1 MRLNKIKNI
10 IKEQILL
17 LEKEKWFTSIKAAN
31 DACVDCPD
39 CCQVSDYQT
48 NWLGVIIAVKMA
60 CVGCPDGASR
70 GTVIH
75 PNGQFHGVLSKPEG
89 DPFNPEPQ
97 MMARGNEKLCP
108 CGPGGDMIPCSEC
121 NKSSGM
127 MSLDRRELPE
137 LYGTLYEDVTLLN
150 EEWIT
155 SKNPIKLQNFCT
167 DCVDSGKCCYTDSAR
182 NSSKGVTVGC
192 FACSDKRKPSW
203 FPVVPDTKQ
212 RMGNEKSCPC
222 ENGDMLPECC
232 PKKSIREEMIDD
244 LKDQVIIPNKT
255 KPKSGGCG
263 CGKKR

>member
-1 MRLNKIKNI
+1 MRLNKVKNI

-17 LEKEKWFTSIKAAN
+17 LEKEKWFTSMKAAN

-89 DPFNPEPQ
+89 DPFNPAPQ
-97 MMARGNEKLCP
+97 MMARGEEK
-108 CGPGGDMIPCSEC
+108 
-121 NKSSGM
+121 
-127 MSLDRRELPE
+127 
-137 LYGTLYEDVTLLN
+137 
-150 EEWIT
+150 
-155 SKNPIKLQNFCT
+155 
-167 DCVDSGKCCYTDSAR
+167 A
-182 NSSKGVTVGC
+182 
-192 FACSDKRKPSW
+192 
-203 FPVVPDTKQ
+203 
-212 RMGNEKSCPC
+212 CPC

-244 LKDQVIIPNKT
+244 LKDQVIIPNKI